1 MFKFLFFMLIIYFFL
16 TYQLINYT
24 PIRSNSYNYYE
35 LAVQKWCTPQYNIHG
50 LWPQI
55 DSTHYPA
62 DCSVI
67 NYNSPT
73 GSLLYNMTTY
83 WHSCSDNDSFWKHEW
98 EKHGSCFNLQTGMN
112 EEQYFNIA
120 LQLYKNNY
128 ALLKNCVKKNC
139 IIGCFDLNFN
149 LMTCPI

>member
-1 MFKFLFFMLIIYFFL
+1 MKYSLITLLSI
-16 TYQLINYT
+16 INMGQST
-24 PIRSNSYNYYE
+24 NIYNYYE
-35 LAVQKWCTPQYNIHG
+35 LAIQNWCSSNYMIHG

-55 DSTHYPA
+55 NSTAYPQ
-62 DCSVI
+62 DCKTVSYHEPVG
-67 NYNSPT
+67 T
-73 GSLLYNMTTY
+73 LLNDMNTY
-83 WHSCSDNDSFWKHEW
+83 WHGCDDSLWEHEW